1 MNHIESEQ
9 LVSLQNEPDM
19 FCSLRVTWLPF
30 VAGAELP
37 FFAQN
42 DCPFLFPLG
51 IPGAE
56 DDKLLVV
63 IDEGPALRPVPAGGP
78 TALDKLFSV
87 HAVSLCSLIKKHFIG
102 KCSQE

>member
-19 FCSLRVTWLPF
+19 FCSLRVTGLPF

-37 FFAQN
+37 FFAKN

-56 DDKLLVV
+56 DDKLLIV
-63 IDEGPALRPVPAGGP
+63 IDERPAPRPVPAGGSA
-78 TALDKLFSV
+78 TLNKLFSV
-87 HAVSLCSLIKKHFIG
+87 HDASLSSLC
-102 KCSQE
+102 